1 MTHTTTT
8 RTRKSTAHSISE
20 LRSEIESLKSLV
32 LAQNEVVSG
41 LAALSEAQNERLAE
55 HEEYLQITA
64 DAIRTLQ
71 KQAFKPASAPKEQKT
86 EQKTERKTT
95 PKKSSGLSWS
105 QLSREGRK
113 SWNAYAFRSK
123 RYGKS
128 KEAWVRWS
136 IDRLTMTFP
145 RDIV

>member
-1 MTHTTTT
+1 MTRTTTTT
-8 RTRKSTAHSISE
+8 RTRKTTAASISE

-55 HEEYLQITA
+55 HEEYLQIAA

-71 KQAFKPASAPKEQKT
+71 KQALKAASAPKEQKT
-86 EQKTERKTT
+86 EQKTT

-113 SWNAYAFRSK
+113 SWNAYAYRSK
-123 RYGKS
+123 RYGKT
-128 KEAWVRWS
+128 KEAWDRWS
-136 IDRLTMTFP
+136 VDRLSMTFP